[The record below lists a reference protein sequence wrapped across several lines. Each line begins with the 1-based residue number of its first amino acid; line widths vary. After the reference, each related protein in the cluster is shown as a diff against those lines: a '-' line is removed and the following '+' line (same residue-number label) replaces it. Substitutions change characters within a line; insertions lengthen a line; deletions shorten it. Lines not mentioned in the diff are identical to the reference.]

1 MSHEI
6 KFKFVIATR
15 KSQKNF
21 WEDAATG
28 RFLQLYRLPFVEV
41 ILFPENSEG
50 LSKIYNKVIEQS
62 KDDPAVLIF
71 AHDDLHILD
80 FHWMNAI
87 FNGLNQFGIIGV
99 AGNKRRVP
107 FQPSWAFIDNNF
119 TWDDSANLSGVVG
132 HGNSFPPSNISNF
145 GPPFQEVKL
154 LDGLILA
161 AFSETLLKNHMRFDE
176 RFKFHF
182 YDLDFCRQAEI
193 RGITMGT
200 IPLSLIHESGGN
212 FGSDSWKQAYQQYLE
227 KWGQ

>member
-6 KFKFVIATR
+6 KFRFVIATR
-15 KSQKNF
+15 KSEKNF
-21 WEDAATG
+21 WGDTATG
-28 RFLQLYRLPFVEV
+28 KFLSLYRLPFIEV

-50 LSKIYNKVIEQS
+50 LSKIYNKVIEES
-62 KDDPAVLIF
+62 KSDPAVLIF

-87 FNGLNQFGIIGV
+87 FNGLNRFGIIGV

-107 FQPSWAFIDNNF
+107 FQPSWVFIDTNF
-119 TWDDSANLSGVVG
+119 TWDDSENLSGVVG

-161 AFSETLLKNHMRFDE
+161 AFSETLSKNNMRFDE

-193 RGITMGT
+193 LGISMGT

-212 FGSDSWKQAYQQYLE
+212 FGSHDWKQAYQQYLE